1 MTTED
6 GLVVEILDA
15 TKAHKWLGCL
25 LSTLKSGNREAA
37 FFWCFFPRSFFPP
50 WSSHLPGCLGSLGAG
65 WEAAGIG
72 AVVGRFGEHLAEEGL
87 P

>member
-1 MTTED
+1 MAWV
-6 GLVVEILDA
+6 LVINI
-15 TKAHKWLGCL
+15 KIWQQRSCL
-25 LSTLKSGNREAA
+25 FLV
-37 FFWCFFPRSFFPP
+37 FFPRSFFPP